1 MKSSGFA
8 VALAAAVCVASTPLW
23 ADVAMH
29 SLFTENAVLQRGIS
43 LPVYGTAAEG
53 EKVTVQFCGQTASTV
68 AAQGKW
74 MVRLKSVK
82 AGGPF
87 DMVVT
92 GNNKITIKNLLVG
105 DVWVCSGQSNM
116 QLWLSQSDG
125 GKEAIATST
134 NPMIRLYTVPST
146 ISATPI
152 DDVKQSWQLC
162 NPDTV
167 QYFTGVGYFF
177 GRAMQRDEKVPI
189 GLIHSSLGGTR
200 VEAWTSPLVLDPKDK
215 AQWTKDR
222 PIWPE
227 WAQKPNDPSVLYN
240 GMITP
245 LIPYGIKGAIW
256 YQGESN
262 AGYAAIYEQR
272 FITMIN
278 NWRKDWAQGDFPFLF
293 VQIAPFSTIVKQPQ
307 ESEWAELRE
316 AQRLTALHCPKTA
329 MAVITD
335 IGDPDNIHPVWKQPV
350 GERLALAARA
360 IAYKRKVA
368 YRGPEYK
375 EIKIKDGAAIV
386 SFNFAGKGLV
396 AKGGPLTGWTIA
408 GADKKWHNAEAV
420 IVGKSVKVSSADV
433 PAPVAVRYGWA
444 YCPIVNLW
452 NADGLP
458 ASPFRTDD
466 WTLVT
471 AANSK

>member
-1 MKSSGFA
+1 MRSSGIA

-29 SLFTENAVLQRGIS
+29 SLFTDNAVLQRGIS

-53 EKVTVQFCGQTASTV
+53 EKVTVQFRGQTASTIV
-68 AAQGKW
+68 TQGKW

-82 AGGPF
+82 AGGPY

-116 QLWLSQSDG
+116 QWSLAQSHG
-125 GKEAIATST
+125 GKEAIATSE
-134 NPMIRLYTVPST
+134 NPMIRLYSVPFT
-146 ISATPI
+146 ISATPVE
-152 DDVKQSWQLC
+152 DVKQSWQLC
-162 NPDTV
+162 NPNTV
-167 QYFTGVGYFF
+167 PGFTGVGYFF
-177 GRAMQRDEKVPI
+177 GRALQQAEKVPI
-189 GLIHSSLGGTR
+189 GLINSSLGGTR
-200 VEAWTSPLVLDPKDK
+200 VEAWTSPSVLDPKDA
-215 AQWTKDR
+215 AQWAKDR
-222 PIWPE
+222 PTWPE

-240 GMITP
+240 GMINP

-272 FITMIN
+272 FTTMIN
-278 NWRKDWAQGDFPFLF
+278 HWRKEWGVGNFPFLF
-293 VQIAPFSTIVKQPQ
+293 VQLAPFSTIVQQPE
-307 ESEWAELRE
+307 ESAWAELRE

-335 IGDPDNIHPVWKQPV
+335 IGDPVEIHPIWKQPV
-350 GERLALAARA
+350 GERLALAARV
-360 IAYKRKVA
+360 IGHKRKVA

-375 EIKIKDGAAIV
+375 SLKVVGNAAIV
-386 SFNFAGKGLV
+386 SFNFAGKELV

-420 IVGKSVKVSSADV
+420 IVGKTVKVSSPNV
-433 PAPVAVRYGWA
+433 PTPVAVRYGW
-444 YCPIVNLW
+444 YTCPVVNLW
-452 NADGLP
+452 SADGLP

-466 WTLVT
+466 WPLIT

>member
-1 MKSSGFA
+1 MRSSGIA

-43 LPVYGTAAEG
+43 LPVYGTATDG

-68 AAQGKW
+68 ATQGKW

-82 AGGPF
+82 AGGPY

-92 GNNKITIKNLLVG
+92 GNNKITVKNLLVG

-116 QLWLSQSDG
+116 QLGLETCDG
-125 GKEAIATST
+125 GKEAMANSA
-134 NPMIRLYTVPST
+134 NLMIRLYQVPLVPSD
-146 ISATPI
+146 TPVP
-152 DDVKQSWQLC
+152 DVKASWQKC
-162 NPDTV
+162 SPDTLR
-167 QYFTGVGYFF
+167 YFTGVGYFF
-177 GRAMQRDEKVPI
+177 GKSMLQSENVPI
-189 GLIHSSLGGTR
+189 GLINSSYGGTR
-200 VEAWTSPLVLDPKDK
+200 VETWTSPSALDPKDRE
-215 AQWTKDR
+215 Q
-222 PIWPE
+222 WPE
-227 WAQKPNDPSVLYN
+227 VRKGWPDWAQRPNDPSVLYN
-240 GMITP
+240 GMIYP
-245 LIPYGIKGAIW
+245 LIPYGIKGVIW

-278 NWRKDWAQGDFPFLF
+278 NWRKDWGQGNFPFLF
-293 VQIAPFSTIVKQPQ
+293 VQIAPFSTIVKQPE
-307 ESEWAELRE
+307 ESAWAELRE

-335 IGDPDNIHPVWKQPV
+335 VGDPDNIHPIWKQPV
-350 GERLALAARA
+350 GERLAMAARA
-360 IAYKRKVA
+360 IGYKRKVA

-375 EIKIKDGAAIV
+375 GIKIAGNAAIV

-420 IVGKSVKVSSADV
+420 IVGKSVKVSSSEV

-444 YCPIVNLW
+444 NCPIVNLW
-452 NADGLP
+452 NVDGLP

-466 WTLVT
+466 WTLIT